1 MPWVR
6 LCCYTCAE
14 REYFSG
20 KAAALT
26 LANMGNDTNSTK
38 VLVSAATST
47 VFAYV
52 LSGQDFNVNN
62 IAQLAL
68 TVGAPTIMGQMI
80 VNVVDGGKT
89 ATEPLFRAVAGGG
102 IAVVLMIAAGALPA
116 VVDTETLMLVGTVSA
131 GIYVGE
137 LIG

>member
-1 MPWVR
+1 MV
-6 LCCYTCAE
+6 
-14 REYFSG
+14 
-20 KAAALT
+20 
-26 LANMGNDTNSTK
+26 NDTNSTK